1 MAMSNIKTRIL
12 VFVVFFELVAYSTIQ
27 LFNHYIYKN
36 ELLQLNNQAI
46 EQTFAASM
54 AKINSLTRLMERNV
68 TDLAIA
74 GENLFL
80 LKKQQKLAMAVLEAR
95 VEEILVSNFNSFP
108 EAIGGGIWYE
118 PYVLDKAV
126 RYFGP
131 YAYQGRLKVEF
142 SWQLNTPEYDYHHQD
157 WYILASQQNWGRQQQ
172 GAKPLFWTPPYY
184 DDVGTDSLMMTVDA
198 VMYDGEYKEIGLAT
212 VDWSLKE
219 LTGFLESVRVS
230 ANSFP
235 FFIHVPSGQ
244 FLSYPKD
251 PGLVMQSARQFSW
264 GQQVL
269 DNELDGQFS
278 ILENF
283 LIDKLLYNI
292 YFYRTQDGFIFGSLT
307 PVSDMEQEVN
317 SITTVTLLAGTAI
330 GAGFIIIMIILIRF
344 LFSPFDKVLG
354 LIKQSITHKSDGER
368 VVIKP
373 IHYGQKNEFTPIIKA
388 LDDVYHQVTA
398 YMSEIVESNEQLSRS
413 KKEVYQLNEALEDK
427 VNIRTQQLAA
437 KTEEAL
443 QSLAQL
449 KSTQQQLIEQE
460 KHASLGRLVAGV
472 AHEINTPL
480 GIAVTSASNIEEGIR
495 QAYHD
500 LEAGKL
506 SKSDFALS
514 KRLLAE
520 NATLLLANLT
530 RASNLI
536 ANFKQVAADQ
546 ASDEFCCF
554 NLESYINKIISSLSP
569 KIKHSR
575 HNIRF
580 ECSNSDLEIC
590 SIPGVL
596 VQIITNIVDNA
607 LEHAFSGEQAG
618 NIAVNA
624 GETGDN
630 IILQITDDGIG
641 MSAETVALIFDPFF
655 TTSRKSGSCGLGM
668 HIVYNLIT
676 QQLKGRIECRSAPGQ
691 GSSFLICLPKNRG
704 SLHSRPG

>member
-1 MAMSNIKTRIL
+1 MAISNIKTRIL
-12 VFVVFFELVAYSTIQ
+12 VFVVFFELIAYSTIQ
-27 LFNHYIYKN
+27 LFNHYSYKN

-46 EQTFAASM
+46 EQTFAASI
-54 AKINSLTRLMERNV
+54 AKINNLTRLMERNV
-68 TDLAIA
+68 IDLAIA

-80 LKKQQKLAMAVLEAR
+80 LKKQQQLAMEVIEAR
-95 VEEILVSNFNSFP
+95 VEDILVNNFSNFP

-118 PYVLDKAV
+118 PYIFDKAV

-142 SWQLNTPEYDYHHQD
+142 SWELNTPEYDYHHQD
-157 WYILASQQNWGRQQQ
+157 WYTQASRHGWGREQKRV
-172 GAKPLFWTPPYY
+172 KPIFWTPPYY
-184 DDVGTDSLMMTVDA
+184 DDAGSYSLMMTVDA
-198 VMYDGEYKEIGLAT
+198 VMYDHEQKEIGLAT

-230 ANSFP
+230 VNSFP
-235 FFIHVPSGQ
+235 FLIHVQSEQ
-244 FLSYPKD
+244 FLSYPKA
-251 PGLVMQSARQFSW
+251 PGLVMQSARQLPW
-264 GQQVL
+264 GRQVL
-269 DNELDGQFS
+269 ADKQSGQFS
-278 ILENF
+278 TLASQV
-283 LIDKLLYNI
+283 IDKVLYNI
-292 YFYRTQDGFIFGSLT
+292 YFYRTQDGFIFGSLS

-317 SITTVTLLAGTAI
+317 NITTVTLLAGTAI
-330 GAGFIIIMIILIRF
+330 GAGFIIMMIVLIRF
-344 LFSPFDKVLG
+344 LFSPFDKVLA
-354 LIKQSITHKSDGER
+354 LIKHSITHKSHGEG

-373 IHYGQKNEFTPIIKA
+373 IHYPQTNEFTPIIKA
-388 LDDVYHQVTA
+388 LDDVYHQITA

-427 VNIRTQQLAA
+427 VRLRTQQLAI

-443 QSLAQL
+443 LSLEQL

-460 KHASLGRLVAGV
+460 KHAGLGRLVAGV

-480 GIAVTSASNIEEGIR
+480 GIAVTAASNMEEGIH
-495 QAYHD
+495 QVYHD

-514 KRLLAE
+514 KQLLAE
-520 NATLLLANLT
+520 NATLLLANLK

-554 NLESYINKIISSLSP
+554 NLANYINKIISSLSP
-569 KIKHSR
+569 KISHSH

-580 ECSNSDLEIC
+580 ECSKKDLEIY

-607 LEHAFSGEQAG
+607 LEHAFSTEQAG
-618 NIAVNA
+618 NITVNVSEA
-624 GETGDN
+624 GEN
-630 IILQITDDGIG
+630 ILLQITDDGIG
-641 MSAETVALIFDPFF
+641 MSGETAALIFDPFF

-691 GSSFLICLPKNRG
+691 GSSFLITLPKG
-704 SLHSRPG
+704 SDSPSSSSS

>member
-1 MAMSNIKTRIL
+1 MAISNIKTRIL
-12 VFVVFFELVAYSTIQ
+12 VFVVFFELIAYSTIQ
-27 LFNHYIYKN
+27 LFNHYTYKN
-36 ELLQLNNQAI
+36 ELLLLNNRAI
-46 EQTFAASM
+46 EQTFAASI
-54 AKINSLTRLMERNV
+54 AKINNLTRLMERNV

-80 LKKQQKLAMAVLEAR
+80 LKKQQKFALEVIEAR
-95 VEEILVSNFNSFP
+95 VEDILVNNFSSFP

-118 PYVLDKAV
+118 PYILEQSV

-142 SWQLNTPEYDYHHQD
+142 SWELNTPEYDYHHQD
-157 WYILASQQNWGRQQQ
+157 WYTLASEHGWGREQQRV
-172 GAKPLFWTPPYY
+172 KPIFWTPPYH
-184 DDVGTDSLMMTVDA
+184 DDAGSYSLMMTVDA
-198 VMYDGEYKEIGLAT
+198 VMYDDRHKEIGLAT

-219 LTGFLESVRVS
+219 LTDFLESVRVS

-235 FFIHVPSGQ
+235 FLIHVQSEQ

-251 PGLVMQSARQFSW
+251 PALAMQSARLFPW

-269 DNELDGQFS
+269 DNKQSGQFS
-278 ILENF
+278 ILEN
-283 LIDKLLYNI
+283 LVIDNVLYNI
-292 YFYRTQDGFIFGSLT
+292 YFYRTQDGFIFGSLS

-317 SITTVTLLAGTAI
+317 NITTVTLLAGTAI
-330 GAGFIIIMIILIRF
+330 GAGFIIIMIVLIRF
-344 LFSPFDKVLG
+344 LFSPFDKVLA
-354 LIKQSITHKSDGER
+354 LIKQSITHKSDGEG
-368 VVIKP
+368 VVIEP
-373 IHYGQKNEFTPIIKA
+373 IYYEQTNEFTPIIKA
-388 LDDVYHQVTA
+388 LDDVYHQITA

-427 VNIRTQQLAA
+427 VKIRTQQLAV

-443 QSLAQL
+443 QSLEQL
-449 KSTQQQLIEQE
+449 KNTQQQLIEQE
-460 KHASLGRLVAGV
+460 KHAGLGRLVAGV

-480 GIAVTSASNIEEGIR
+480 GIAVTAASNMEESIR
-495 QAYHD
+495 QAYHE

-514 KRLLAE
+514 KQLLAE
-520 NATLLLANLT
+520 NATLLLANLK

-536 ANFKQVAADQ
+536 TNFKQVAADQ
-546 ASDEFCCF
+546 ASDEFCYF
-554 NLESYINKIISSLSP
+554 NLENYINKIISSLSP
-569 KIKHSR
+569 KITHSH
-575 HNIRF
+575 HNIQF
-580 ECSNSDLEIC
+580 ACSNRNLEIY

-607 LEHAFSGEQAG
+607 LEHAFSSDQAG
-618 NIAVNA
+618 NITVSVS
-624 GETGDN
+624 ETGDD
-630 IILQITDDGIG
+630 IIMQIADDGLG

-676 QQLKGRIECRSAPGQ
+676 QQLKGRIECRSTPGQ
-691 GSSFLICLPKNRG
+691 GSSFVIFLPKG
-704 SLHSRPG
+704 GQAPSSG